1 MDAVES
7 IRLKEFR
14 QLKKRDSGIKE
25 TSDSG
30 D

>member
-14 QLKKRDSGIKE
+14 QLKKRDSGIKG
-25 TSDSG
+25 TSNCWY
-30 D
+30 